1 MNPAEIL
8 DKLLRPGGAAVAG
21 APDIIGL
28 VGSTLG
34 LGFLAGFRLYATI
47 LALGLAIRFHW
58 FTPNE
63 TMAAMTVLA
72 DWRVMSAAGA
82 MGLIEFLADKIP
94 WVDSAWDSV
103 HTFIRPLAAAAMAAM
118 ALGNVDP
125 VGKVILALLTGGV
138 ALTTHSAKA
147 ATRFA
152 VNHSP
157 EPYSNWM
164 LSVGED
170 LAAPLAL
177 WFISAHPGIFLGFL
191 GIFLAAIGYVAPGLV
206 RQMRV
211 ELAALRS
218 LINKWAGVAP
228 TAKGSLTSTAAA
240 EPKARETWDLLRT
253 YMDAIPL
260 DIASKSGVAAGV
272 RAVATKS
279 LLGLN
284 RSIGYLCFRDKKITF
299 ITRRWFKTMGHSVPY
314 QDIKTVALKSGFLM
328 DQFTIEDARGQKLAF
343 DLFRVASN
351 QQTGAAKL
359 ANAASTTSGPTT
371 ASPA

>member
-1 MNPAEIL
+1 MVVNPAEIL
-8 DKLLRPGGAAVAG
+8 DKLLRPGGSALAG

-28 VGSTLG
+28 LGTTLG

-72 DWRVMSAAGA
+72 DWRVLCAAGA
-82 MGLIEFLADKIP
+82 LGFIEFLADKVP
-94 WVDSAWDSV
+94 WVDSAWDAV
-103 HTFIRPLAAAAMAAM
+103 HTFIRPLAAVGMAAM
-118 ALGNVDP
+118 ALGSIDP
-125 VGKVILALLTGGV
+125 VGKVIFALLTGGV

-164 LSVGED
+164 LSAAED

-177 WFISAHPGIFLGFL
+177 WFISAHPGVFLGLL
-191 GIFLAAIGYVAPGLV
+191 GVFLAVVGYVAPGLV

-211 ELAALRS
+211 ELVALRS
-218 LINKWAGVAP
+218 LIGKWAGVTP
-228 TAKGSLTSTAAA
+228 TAAA
-240 EPKARETWDLLRT
+240 SLSSAAAADPHARQAWDVLRV
-253 YMDAIPL
+253 YVDSLPL
-260 DIASKSGVAAGV
+260 DMAGKAGVSAGV

-279 LLGLN
+279 LIGLN

-299 ITRRWFKTMGHSVPY
+299 ITRRWFKTLGHSVPY
-314 QDIKTVALKSGFLM
+314 QDIRSISVKTGFLL
-328 DQFTIEDARGQKLAF
+328 DEVTIEDVRGQKLTF
-343 DLFRVASN
+343 DLFRVAN
-351 QQTGAAKL
+351 RLNAAAKL
-359 ANAASTTSGPTT
+359 VNADATSGPAASTL
-371 ASPA
+371 

>member
-8 DKLLRPGGAAVAG
+8 DKLLRPGGSALAG

-63 TMAAMTVLA
+63 TMAAMTVFA

-94 WVDSAWDSV
+94 WVDSAWDSL
-103 HTFIRPLAAAAMAAM
+103 HTFIRPLAAVAMAAM
-118 ALGNVDP
+118 ALGNIDP
-125 VGKVILALLTGGV
+125 VGKAILALLTGGV

-164 LSVGED
+164 LSAAED
-170 LAAPLAL
+170 LTAPLAL
-177 WFISAHPGIFLGFL
+177 WFISAHPGIFLGLL
-191 GIFLAAIGYVAPGLV
+191 GVFLAVIGYVAPKLA

-228 TAKGSLTSTAAA
+228 TAAGSLTSTAAA
-240 EPKARETWDLLRT
+240 DPKARQAWDLLHS
-253 YMDAIPL
+253 YVDAIPL
-260 DIASKSGVAAGV
+260 EIAGKSGVAAGV

-279 LLGLN
+279 LIGLN

-299 ITRRWFKTMGHSVPY
+299 ITRRWFKTMGHSIPY
-314 QDIKTVALKSGFLM
+314 QDIKAVSSKTGFLM
-328 DQFTIEDARGQKLAF
+328 DQFTIEDVRGQKLAF
-343 DLFRVASN
+343 DLFRVAPN
-351 QQTGAAKL
+351 QQTVAAKL
-359 ANAASTTSGPTT
+359 ANAGAASGPTT
-371 ASPA
+371 ASPV

>member
-8 DKLLRPGGAAVAG
+8 DKLLRPGGVAVAG

-103 HTFIRPLAAAAMAAM
+103 HTFIRPLAAVAMAAM

-164 LSVGED
+164 LSAGED

-177 WFISAHPGIFLGFL
+177 WFISAHPGIFLALL
-191 GIFLAAIGYVAPGLV
+191 GIFLAAVGYVAPGLV

-240 EPKARETWDLLRT
+240 EPKARQTWDLLHT
-253 YMDAIPL
+253 YLDAIPL

-314 QDIKTVALKSGFLM
+314 QDIKTVALKTGFLM
-328 DQFTIEDARGQKLAF
+328 DQFTIEDVRGQKLAF

-351 QQTGAAKL
+351 QQTGAEKL
-359 ANAASTTSGPTT
+359 ANAATTTSGPTT